1 MFINK
6 TMSNEITIINI
17 INDIESGL
25 YDYKDIMNKYNIT
38 RYKYDVI
45 LKKYSIKNMKV
56 KRGPKKT
63 HFKDMLERAES
74 DKKDIDEKNFD
85 LSSFSS
91 DCEEGMKLS
100 ELMEKY
106 SLSLYQVRELR
117 KRYDLKTK

>member
-1 MFINK
+1 
-6 TMSNEITIINI
+6 
-17 INDIESGL
+17 
-25 YDYKDIMNKYNIT
+25 
-38 RYKYDVI
+38 
-45 LKKYSIKNMKV
+45 
-56 KRGPKKT
+56 
-63 HFKDMLERAES
+63 MLERAES